1 MKPRFLKPAIFFGLI
16 FGVIMIIEF
25 LVLYKLDIDPLKYP
39 YLGTIINLSNYLIMP
54 VLFILLAVRTY
65 KYKHNEGYISSSET
79 LRTGAVVTIIAALTY
94 SVFNLGFN
102 YAFPEFIDETIVK
115 MHNIA
120 LQQREN
126 MLAQGA
132 TEEDV
137 LSVEQIEQNLELTK
151 QSMSSFFSIPMTVVM
166 YAIVG
171 IVASLVISAFVRREK
186 PKQVS

>member
-1 MKPRFLKPAIFFGLI
+1 MKPRLLKPAIFFELI
-16 FGVIMIIEF
+16 FGVLIMIEF
-25 LVLYKLDIDPLKYP
+25 PVLFKLVIDPLKFH
-39 YLGTIINLSNYLIMP
+39 YLRTIVNLSHYFIMP
-54 VLFILLAVRTY
+54 VLFILLVVSTF
-65 KYKHNEGYISSSET
+65 KYKHNDGYISFSDS

-186 PKQVS
+186 PKQDL